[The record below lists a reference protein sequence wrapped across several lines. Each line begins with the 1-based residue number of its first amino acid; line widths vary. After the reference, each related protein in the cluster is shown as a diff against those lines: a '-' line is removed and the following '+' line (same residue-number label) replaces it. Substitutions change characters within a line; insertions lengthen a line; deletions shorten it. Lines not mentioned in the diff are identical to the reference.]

1 MGIGVLLLCD
11 WVEHQG
17 SSLPEQIEVKGAGG
31 IPDET
36 EWAAQLSG

>member
-11 WVEHQG
+11 WVEGRG
-17 SSLPEQIEVKGAGG
+17 SSLPQQIEVKGDGG

-36 EWAAQLSG
+36 E